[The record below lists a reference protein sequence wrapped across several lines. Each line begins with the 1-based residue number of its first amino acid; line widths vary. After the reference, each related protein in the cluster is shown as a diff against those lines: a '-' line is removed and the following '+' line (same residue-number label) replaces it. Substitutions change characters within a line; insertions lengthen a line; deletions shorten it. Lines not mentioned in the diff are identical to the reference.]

1 MGALRRFMVDTE
13 FYIKRRLGVS
23 FKAFYGRHGVLH
35 QEASGWE
42 L

>member
-1 MGALRRFMVDTE
+1 MGALKRVMVDTE
-13 FYIKRRLGVS
+13 FYIKRRLGGS

-35 QEASGWE
+35 QETSGWE

>member
-1 MGALRRFMVDTE
+1 MVDPE
-13 FYIKRRLGVS
+13 FYIKGHLGGS

-35 QEASGWE
+35 QETSGWE